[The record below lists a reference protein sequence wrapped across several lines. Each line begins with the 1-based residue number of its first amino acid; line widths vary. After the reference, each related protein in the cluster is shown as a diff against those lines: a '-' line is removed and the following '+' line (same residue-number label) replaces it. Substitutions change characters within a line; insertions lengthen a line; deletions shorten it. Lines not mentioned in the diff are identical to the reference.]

1 MENIDLVQSL
11 LPQLKDV
18 ILELKERQ
26 VELGKGELIVL
37 IFMIK
42 INLDMKKVPKG
53 FISQLKWR
61 IDKIIDSKKDTV
73 KLQKRLDNLIDQTTA
88 VIRPKL
94 IGKNF
99 ASFIAPSL
107 RNLPYYS
114 FIFFFL
120 LA

>member
-26 VELGKGELIVL
+26 VELEKGELIVL

-61 IDKIIDSKKDTV
+61 IDKIIHSKKDTV

-94 IGKNF
+94 IGKNL